1 MNRKRDVY
9 YWQERSILKN
19 IDEEWKE
26 HIVFKIIDKDG
37 YEGSGAATPDENY
50 GETFKTAMAVV
61 EGLRKLAEN
70 YNDLGFISDFQQE
83 MDNFVK
89 YDKTAKTAVFLAICD
104 YISNKK
110 DIDITKALFPVKSG
124 YSKELLRFYWKK
136 DIDITPFINKKDFY
150 GIKVEFLEKPENDDL
165 INILSSNEDA
175 KFWFDFRGSLNH
187 FELRNIEGILNN
199 YNNVIALEQPLPV
212 FKEFN
217 LNNIKRKYPIFWD
230 ESLQRVEDILRL
242 KDCGTGFVFDITK
255 FGGILNIYQAL
266 SIAKSYGL
274 ETVLSTRLEHPL
286 NVVWSEKIKNSF
298 DVSDLN
304 ISHYIEK
311 TSK

>member
-175 KFWFDFRGSLNH
+175 NFWFDFRGSLNH